1 MGYYKTNS
9 KDINYT
15 GQLTIR
21 LNVAVNNFKIAFK
34 KVKEE
39 RGKDFDKYSLHVS
52 KKLYKGS

>member
-1 MGYYKTNS
+1 MGYYNS